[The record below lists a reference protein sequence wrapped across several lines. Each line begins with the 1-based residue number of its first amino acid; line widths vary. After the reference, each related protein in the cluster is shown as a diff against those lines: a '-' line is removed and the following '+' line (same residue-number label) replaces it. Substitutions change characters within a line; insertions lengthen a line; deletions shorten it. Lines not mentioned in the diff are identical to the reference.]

1 MTNNIV
7 DKYFLLPLKDK
18 IYSKIKDKNYKISK
32 NDIINN
38 HKPRKSKKDSLSD
51 SEDKK
56 LLQVK
61 RRRNL
66 NIFKILKLLS
76 LLIRIIKK

>member
-18 IYSKIKDKNYKISK
+18 IYSKIKDKNNKISK

-38 HKPRKSKKDSLSD
+38 HKPRKSKKDFFSD
-51 SEDKK
+51 SENKK